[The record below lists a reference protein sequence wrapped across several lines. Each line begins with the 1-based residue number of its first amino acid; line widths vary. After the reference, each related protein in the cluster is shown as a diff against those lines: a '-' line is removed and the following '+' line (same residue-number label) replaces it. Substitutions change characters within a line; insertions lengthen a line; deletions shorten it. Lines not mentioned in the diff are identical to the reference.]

1 MNTERKKESE
11 TRSTG
16 DEKKF
21 TLDQLRQEINQHEEE
36 AFVMEVPIGGERDG
50 K

>member
-1 MNTERKKESE
+1 MDTENKIKSE
-11 TRSTG
+11 LRSSG

>member
-11 TRSTG
+11 IRSTG

-21 TLDQLRQEINQHEEE
+21 TLEQLRQEINQYEEE
-36 AFVMEVPIGGERDG
+36 AFVMEVPIGGDLNG